1 MGVGGSDAD
10 LCEPGQRGRAGLS
23 FLARERH
30 GHVLVLTMSSPETRN
45 ALTGDDQFDD
55 FEQTC
60 QEINND
66 IGVRAVVLTGAGSA
80 FCAGGNVKDMR
91 DRTGL
96 FSGDPFD
103 QADAYRRGI
112 QRIPRS
118 VYALN
123 VPIIAAVNGPAVGAG
138 CDLATMCDIRIAS
151 TKAMFAES
159 FVKLGIIP
167 GDGGAWFLP
176 RVVGYSNACKMA
188 FSGDPVLAEEA
199 LRIGLVSEILPP
211 EALLER
217 AIALGQSIAS
227 NPPHAVRL
235 TKQLMR
241 ASADSSLDQLL
252 DKSAAFQAVCHA
264 EPDHVEAVAAFFE
277 KRPGKYRE
285 K

>member
-1 MGVGGSDAD
+1 MTF
-10 LCEPGQRGRAGLS
+10 LTKNLS
-23 FLARERH
+23 N
-30 GHVLVLTMSSPETRN
+30 HVLTLTMSSPDTRN
-45 ALTGDDQFDD
+45 ALTGPDQFED
-55 FEQTC
+55 FERTC
-60 QEINND
+60 EEINDNKA
-66 IGVRAVVLTGAGSA
+66 IRAVVLTGEGSA

-103 QADAYRRGI
+103 QADSYRHGI
-112 QRIPRS
+112 QRIPRAI
-118 VYALN
+118 YALN

-151 TKAMFAES
+151 EKAMFAES

-176 RVVGYSNACKMA
+176 RAVGYSNACMMA
-188 FSGDPVLAEEA
+188 FSGEPVKADAA
-199 LRIGLVSEILPP
+199 LRMGLVSEVVAP
-211 EALLER
+211 EDLLAR
-217 AIALGQSIAS
+217 AQSIAAGIAA

-241 ASADSSLDQLL
+241 ASQNATLDELL

-264 EPDHVEAVAAFFE
+264 EPDHMEAVNAFFE
-277 KRPGKYRE
+277 KRPGNYRE
-285 K
+285 Q

>member
-1 MGVGGSDAD
+1 MTF
-10 LCEPGQRGRAGLS
+10 LQRESR
-23 FLARERH
+23 
-30 GHVLVLTMSSPETRN
+30 GHVLVLTMSSPDTRN
-45 ALTGDDQFDD
+45 ALTSDEQFGEFESICAEVNDDMA
-55 FEQTC
+55 
-60 QEINND
+60 
-66 IGVRAVVLTGAGSA
+66 VRCVVLIGAGSA
-80 FCAGGNVKDMR
+80 FCAGGNIKDMR

-103 QADAYRRGI
+103 QADAYRKGI
-112 QRIPRS
+112 QRIPRAI
-118 VYALN
+118 YGLN

-151 TKAMFAES
+151 AKAMFAES

-176 RVVGYSNACKMA
+176 RAIGYSNACKMA
-188 FSGDPVLAEEA
+188 FSGEPVQAEEA
-199 LRIGLVSEILPP
+199 LAMGLVSEVVDP
-211 EALLER
+211 EALLDRSVEL
-217 AIALGQSIAS
+217 AQSIAA

-241 ASADSSLDQLL
+241 ASQNASLDELL

-264 EPDHVEAVAAFFE
+264 EPDHQEAVAAFFE
-277 KRPGKYRE
+277 KRAGRYRA

>member
-1 MGVGGSDAD
+1 V
-10 LCEPGQRGRAGLS
+10 S
-23 FLARERH
+23 FLKRERH
-30 GHVLVLTMSSPETRN
+30 GHVLLLTMSSPDTRN
-45 ALTGDDQFDD
+45 ALTSDDQFDD

-60 QEINND
+60 RDINND
-66 IGVRAVVLTGAGSA
+66 MSIRVVVLTGEGSA

-112 QRIPRS
+112 QRIPRAIYS
-118 VYALN
+118 VN
-123 VPIIAAVNGPAVGAG
+123 VPTIAAVNGPAVGAG
-138 CDLATMCDIRIAS
+138 CDLATMCDIRIGS
-151 TKAMFAES
+151 EKAMFAES

-176 RVVGYSNACKMA
+176 RAVGYSNACKMA
-188 FSGDPVLAEEA
+188 FSGDPVKADEA
-199 LRIGLVSEILPP
+199 LQMGLVSEVVPP
-211 EALLER
+211 DALVERSLELAR
-217 AIALGQSIAS
+217 SIAA

-241 ASADSSLDQLL
+241 GSEKSSLDELL

-264 EPDHVEAVAAFFE
+264 EPDHAEAVAAFFE
-277 KRPGKYRE
+277 KRAGNYRSE
-285 K
+285 